1 MNCKQFNYIPLEEVL
16 HSLGHLPTKQN
27 EKEAWYLNP
36 FAGESKASFKLSKSL
51 NCWFLFSEGIGGN
64 NTDFVQKYFNYSVK
78 KVLEWASAQNFSSF
92 HQQIQTQP
100 VFDKVKSIKP
110 DYRIDEVKE
119 IENWNLKN
127 YLQERGLSENVHQYV
142 KEITLTVNNK
152 QLYAIGFENQSGGFE
167 LRNSFYKGAVLKKDI
182 SIIKMNNDHQYYH
195 SKRQNAAVF
204 EGFMDAL
211 SFIEMK
217 KHFIG
222 DIIVMNSTSLISKVK
237 ELLKNYSI
245 KALFLDND
253 DAGLKCK
260 FEILKSFPDAV
271 DCSEIYSGHKDLND
285 YLISKMELKTQ
296 TTTKAEINID
306 SQQEFIPQA
315 EYSGHAHWQPD
326 NISESQELIL
336 DTLKGQEEVIK
347 QEKEQQQPE
356 SQDLHS
362 YRRRR

>member
-1 MNCKQFNYIPLEEVL
+1 MNCKQFNNIPLEEVL
-16 HSLGHLPTKQN
+16 ASLGHLPTKQN

-36 FAGESKASFKLSKSL
+36 FACESKASFKLSKSL

-64 NTDFVQKYFNYSVK
+64 NTDFIQKYFNCSVK
-78 KVLEWASAQNFSSF
+78 EVLEWASAQNFSSF
-92 HQQIQTQP
+92 PKQQQIL
-100 VFDKVKSIKP
+100 FDKAKDTKP
-110 DYRIDEVKE
+110 NYQIDQVKE

-127 YLQERGLSENVHQYV
+127 YLQERGLSENVYQYV

-182 SIIKMNNDHQYYH
+182 SIIKMNNDHQYYQ
-195 SKRQNAAVF
+195 SKRQNVAIF

-211 SFIEMK
+211 SFIEIK

-237 ELLKNYSI
+237 EQLRNYSI

-260 FEILKSFPDAV
+260 SEILKSFPDAV
-271 DCSEIYSGHKDLND
+271 DCSEIYSDHKDLND
-285 YLISKMELKTQ
+285 YLIYKMEIKAR
-296 TTTKAEINID
+296 TTTRIEINSDFQQLSI
-306 SQQEFIPQA
+306 SQAGYSEYTQQQFGNIP
-315 EYSGHAHWQPD
+315 
-326 NISESQELIL
+326 ESQELIP
-336 DTLKGQEEVIK
+336 DDQKGQEEIIK

-356 SQDLHS
+356 NQNLQS
-362 YRRRR
+362 YRRRK